1 MRKCKLLILLLII
14 SPFIMGY
21 TVEDKDISVM
31 VDDIEVLSYNVEI
44 SWDSM
49 EFTYTE
55 TVNYIWDID
64 NHIYEKGEST
74 YKWNTSNNNIKI
86 NNKSKMPIDIELK
99 YLRENSNIDGIF
111 DIEKKTIQSNEEII
125 SKLMLEGELS
135 SKINNYIK
143 IGTINLLIS

>member
-1 MRKCKLLILLLII
+1 
-14 SPFIMGY
+14 
-21 TVEDKDISVM
+21 
-31 VDDIEVLSYNVEI
+31 
-44 SWDSM
+44 M

>member
-14 SPFIMGY
+14 SFSIMGY

>member
-14 SPFIMGY
+14 SPIIMGY